1 MSISFSDIETM
12 RQTAANFG
20 SLSNDLDRVAGTLE
34 AIERYNPREELY
46 KLVRQAEVDT
56 VQLRNLAARTDRSKI
71 LQFYGEASEALNI
84 EIREYRDWLRI
95 SLPAILPKRNR
106 SYEQDFLLVP
116 MRHALIEFLR
126 ENPRERMRQSTV
138 CIVHQYDASKSPRR
152 VRDYDNIE
160 TKRYLDVIE
169 ALFLSN
175 DSGLNISV
183 YQCTELGDADAA
195 VFYLMK
201 PEVLPKWLTNRA
213 DGESCLP
220 KKERNGEA
228 DQQGENEDQEAAG
241 QPDQPEGG
249 QPWDQ
254 YKSIS
259 EEEIFS

>member
-1 MSISFSDIETM
+1 MNNSYTETM
-12 RQTAANFG
+12 LQTAADFV
-20 SLSNDLDRVAGTLE
+20 SLGNDLSRVAETLE
-34 AIERYNPREELY
+34 KIERYNPREELY
-46 KLVRQAEVDT
+46 KLVRRAEVDT
-56 VQLRNLAARTDRSKI
+56 VGLRDLAARTDRSKI
-71 LQFYGEASEALNI
+71 LQLYGEVSEALNI
-84 EIREYRDWLRI
+84 EIKEYPDWLRI
-95 SLPAILPKRNR
+95 SLPAILPKRSR
-106 SYEQDFLLVP
+106 SYERDFLLVP
-116 MRHALIEFLR
+116 MRHALIEFLS
-126 ENPRERMRQSTV
+126 ENPRERLRRSTV

-183 YQCTELGDADAA
+183 YQCTELGDSDAT

-201 PEVLPKWLTNRA
+201 PEALTKWLTNRA
-213 DGESCLP
+213 DGEVSLP
-220 KKERNGEA
+220 EKERNGEA
-228 DQQGENEDQEAAG
+228 GQLCENEELETAG